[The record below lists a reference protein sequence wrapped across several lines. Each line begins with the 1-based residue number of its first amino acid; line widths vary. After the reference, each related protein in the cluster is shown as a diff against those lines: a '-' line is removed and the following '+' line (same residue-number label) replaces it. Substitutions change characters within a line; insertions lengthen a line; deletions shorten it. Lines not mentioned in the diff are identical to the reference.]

1 MTATRTL
8 TALYLFEHRNTETQ
22 VQEPSQSSVWSS
34 QVHIGTRILFDRIVT
49 RWKPGY
55 LLSTS
60 QVSTSALHASLTPES
75 LLSVPEVFT
84 QSQRNNRFNVKIAQ
98 AQYEQCFLPLLYH
111 ELWEGIKRDTQ
122 ENQLSKIDYSFEIQ
136 IAKYEPQTTRRAT
149 QFESPIPTTLI
160 FGSYSFQID
169 LSFTR
174 SFPKLGLC
182 DIVLI
187 NIDPKHDHLKFF
199 GIIVHV
205 VDLWPSH
212 ITDTS
217 SVDLKDYENT
227 KNVIQVESKVVLY
240 VSKACSHAVKEHCDK
255 TRPQQLSLIKL
266 SNITSSR
273 RHINAIYNLASLPE
287 EKHRAVLNP
296 TDSDPYFQYEKLDN
310 FQEPQLDN
318 FNDVQMRLINYAEQM
333 FKYTAAARL
342 HLVHGPPGTG
352 KSKTIAGIVVQLLP
366 QLSDKRKILL
376 CAPSNNACDELL
388 KRILVELD
396 SKYEKGTLVR
406 VGRAEPLDH
415 QVCDH
420 FLESLT
426 MEKLVEQMLN
436 GQPVTHETAD
446 KFKEN
451 ILKKAKVIVSTLNY
465 TANNTLLLVKKKKMV
480 KFIIVDEACQ
490 SLEADCLLSF
500 YFNCY
505 KIILVGD
512 PKQLPPCVISIAGQR
527 HNLSQSLYTRLASKI
542 HQTSIT
548 LLTRQY
554 RMHEDICKFPSAHF
568 YDDRLITDKS
578 TRNYWLDYP
587 LEPYY
592 LYNLTYTEHECPPN
606 GGSSHNKEERI
617 FIKSFCIKLIERLIG
632 GQSYVRND
640 SKCIEM
646 EKRMIVITPYKN
658 QMKKFRDR
666 QLEFPRHI
674 EVITVD
680 SAQGKE
686 KDIVLISCVRSIRNG
701 DIGTI
706 GFLKDQHRLNVMLT
720 RARRALY
727 IFGNLTWLAENN
739 SNWNALVDDATN
751 RQVIDTIYNA
761 DQRPTLP
768 E

>member
-333 FKYTAAARL
+333 FKVYA
-342 HLVHGPPGTG
+342 G
-352 KSKTIAGIVVQLLP
+352 K
-366 QLSDKRKILL
+366 
-376 CAPSNNACDELL
+376 
-388 KRILVELD
+388 
-396 SKYEKGTLVR
+396 LVR

-426 MEKLVEQMLN
+426 MEKLVEQILN
-436 GQPVTHETAD
+436 GQPVTHETTD

-606 GGSSHNKEERI
+606 GGSSYNKEERI
-617 FIKSFCIKLIERLIG
+617 FIKSFCIKIIERLIG

>member
-333 FKYTAAARL
+333 FKVYA
-342 HLVHGPPGTG
+342 G
-352 KSKTIAGIVVQLLP
+352 K
-366 QLSDKRKILL
+366 
-376 CAPSNNACDELL
+376 
-388 KRILVELD
+388 
-396 SKYEKGTLVR
+396 LVR

-426 MEKLVEQMLN
+426 MEKLVEQILN
-436 GQPVTHETAD
+436 GQPVTHETTD